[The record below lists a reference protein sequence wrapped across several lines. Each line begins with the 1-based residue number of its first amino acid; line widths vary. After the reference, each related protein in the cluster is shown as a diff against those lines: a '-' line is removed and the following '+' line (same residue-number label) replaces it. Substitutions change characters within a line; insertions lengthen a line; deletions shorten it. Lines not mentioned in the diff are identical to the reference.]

1 MSSNPAPSHVSG
13 GQHSNGPSATR
24 AGVSGSSSEHAALEA
39 VRTAEL
45 LELLGDEYTRE
56 VFEAVIERPRSGR
69 EVAETTTVSKPTAF
83 RRLNALEAAGL
94 VTTEMV
100 IDADGHHHKAYQSVL
115 ESLSFELGPDGIDV
129 EVAVKPHH
137 TTAVPAA
144 LHTADD

>member
-1 MSSNPAPSHVSG
+1 MSSNPALTSGGSQLSRGQTASDQPSHDSVE
-13 GQHSNGPSATR
+13 NISA
-24 AGVSGSSSEHAALEA
+24 
-39 VRTAEL
+39 AEL